1 MHLIIDGF
9 GKNKNILQDENFIY
23 DLLDSYPA
31 KIGMTKISGPIV
43 FRYTGVKPEDWGVS
57 GLVFIAESHI
67 GLHTFVE
74 RKFINIDVFSCKD
87 FDARQV
93 MNDLKEKFELVRMRT
108 SVVRRD
114 WEPAELEECH
124 ELLEVN
130 TI

>member
-23 DLLDSYPA
+23 ELLDSYPS

-43 FRYTGVKPEDWGVS
+43 FRYSGKKPEDWGVS

-74 RKFINIDVFSCKD
+74 RKFINIDIFSCKD

-93 MNDLKEKFELVRMRT
+93 MEDLREKFELVRMRS

-114 WEPAELEECH
+114 WEPADLEECH
-124 ELLEVN
+124 ELLEIN
-130 TI
+130 SI

>member
-9 GKNKNILQDENFIY
+9 GKNKDILQDENFIY
-23 DLLDSYPA
+23 ELLDSYPS

-43 FRYTGVKPEDWGVS
+43 FRYSGKKPEDWGVS

-67 GLHTFVE
+67 GLHTFVD
-74 RKFINIDVFSCKD
+74 RKFINIDIFSCKD

-93 MNDLKEKFELVRMRT
+93 MEDLREKFELVRMRS

-124 ELLEVN
+124 ELLEIN
-130 TI
+130 SI

>member
-9 GKNKNILQDENFIY
+9 GKNKKLLQDENFIY
-23 DLLDSYPA
+23 DLLDSYPS

-43 FRYTGVKPEDWGVS
+43 FRYSGKQPEDWGVS

-74 RKFINIDVFSCKD
+74 RNFINIDVFSCKD
-87 FDARQV
+87 FDAQQV
-93 MNDLKEKFELVRMRT
+93 MNDLRDKFELVRMR
-108 SVVRRD
+108 SSIVRRD
-114 WEPAELEECH
+114 WEPAEIEECH
-124 ELLEVN
+124 EVLELN

>member
-9 GKNKNILQDENFIY
+9 GKNKDILQDENFIY
-23 DLLDSYPA
+23 ELLDSYPS

-43 FRYTGVKPEDWGVS
+43 FRYSGKKPEDWGVS

-74 RKFINIDVFSCKD
+74 RKFINIDIFSCKD

-93 MNDLKEKFELVRMRT
+93 MSDLREKFELVRMRS

-114 WEPAELEECH
+114 WEPAEIEECH
-124 ELLEVN
+124 EVLELN
-130 TI
+130 SI

>member
-23 DLLDSYPA
+23 DLLDTYPA
-31 KIGMTKISGPIV
+31 KIGMTKISGPVV
-43 FRYTGVKPEDWGVS
+43 FRYSGKKPEDWGVS

-87 FDARQV
+87 FDPKQV

-130 TI
+130 SI

>member
-9 GKNKNILQDENFIY
+9 GKNKNILQDESFIY
-23 DLLDSYPA
+23 ELLDSYPS

-43 FRYTGVKPEDWGVS
+43 FRYSGKKPEDWGVS

-67 GLHTFVE
+67 GLHTFVD
-74 RKFINIDVFSCKD
+74 RKFINIDIFSCKD

-93 MNDLKEKFELVRMRT
+93 MEDLREKFELVRMRS

-114 WEPAELEECH
+114 WEPADIEECH
-124 ELLEVN
+124 ELLELN
-130 TI
+130 SI

>member
-23 DLLDSYPA
+23 ELLDSYPS

-43 FRYTGVKPEDWGVS
+43 FRYSGKKPEDWGVS

-74 RKFINIDVFSCKD
+74 RKFINIDIFSCKD
-87 FDARQV
+87 FDARRV
-93 MNDLKEKFELVRMRT
+93 MEDLREKFELVRMRS

-124 ELLEVN
+124 ELLELN
-130 TI
+130 SI

>member
-23 DLLDSYPA
+23 ELLDSYPS

-43 FRYTGVKPEDWGVS
+43 FRYSGKKPEDWGVS

-74 RKFINIDVFSCKD
+74 RKFINIDIFSCKD
-87 FDARQV
+87 FNARQV
-93 MNDLKEKFELVRMRT
+93 MEDLKEKFELVRMRS

-124 ELLEVN
+124 ELLEIN
-130 TI
+130 SI